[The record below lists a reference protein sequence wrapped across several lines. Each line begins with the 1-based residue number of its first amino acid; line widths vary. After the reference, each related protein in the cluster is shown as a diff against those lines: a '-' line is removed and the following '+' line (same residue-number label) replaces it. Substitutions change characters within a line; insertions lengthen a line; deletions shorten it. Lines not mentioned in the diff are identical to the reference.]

1 MSTEYSDRLFVCVH
15 YSVTQTM
22 ESEYWT
28 LKLVLIMLIT
38 RHDTCSKS
46 CTIIGYRPIITSL
59 PPYYRP
65 VVTSLPPHRIEYTS
79 YGSSTGVKRRRNF
92 RYNSILFGLSI
103 LRSCHMRNLP
113 FSENGHRGAAVR
125 TWQEMFSKLEFE
137 AHFIRGIRTL

>member
-1 MSTEYSDRLFVCVH
+1 MSTEYSDRLFVCIH

-28 LKLVLIMLIT
+28 LKLILIMLIT

-46 CTIIGYRPIITSL
+46 CTIIGYRPVI
-59 PPYYRP
+59 
-65 VVTSLPPHRIEYTS
+65 TSLPPHRIEYTS

-103 LRSCHMRNLP
+103 LRSCYMRNLP
-113 FSENGHRGAAVR
+113 FSENGHRGAGVR
-125 TWQEMFSKLEFE
+125 TLAGNVFKV
-137 AHFIRGIRTL
+137 GV